1 MNACLAALQH
11 RLRSTYC
18 PIEQTQSLVL
28 HCSWF
33 DTIITMPG
41 YYHDPFYRSL
51 LEENTLRLQ
60 VYFTATG
67 PTKFLINPRSGEGK
81 HKSSLVYAL
90 SPLQLFVQN
99 TQTQVVFRTICH
111 CVLDDFNGLSI
122 LECHI
127 QHNQNYYDVQLSS
140 LFIIGSRNSN
150 FPLELESSTH
160 TKYSPLC
167 ALMWFL

>member
-1 MNACLAALQH
+1 MT
-11 RLRSTYC
+11 STYC
-18 PIEQTQSLVL
+18 PIEQTQSLVQC
-28 HCSWF
+28 CSWF

-51 LEENTLRLQ
+51 LEETR
-60 VYFTATG
+60 YFSTTSCKYQS
-67 PTKFLINPRSGEGK
+67 TKFLINPWSGEGK
-81 HKSSLVYAL
+81 HKSLSLVYAL
-90 SPLQLFVQN
+90 YSSSSVQN

-127 QHNQNYYDVQLSS
+127 QHNQSFYFHHSYVQLSS
-140 LFIIGSRNSN
+140 LSLSLLQAAAEIPI
-150 FPLELESSTH
+150 PLGSTH